1 MDFRQRQV
9 GRWIESLRTSSS
21 SQACLFVCWLV
32 CFVIAISEFLECYN
46 NAAKA
51 VPLLQRV
58 PAEPPTRKWT
68 QVQHEAQ
75 AEVDATAV

>member
-1 MDFRQRQV
+1 LNPSGRFRLHKLV
-9 GRWIESLRTSSS
+9 
-21 SQACLFVCWLV
+21 CLFVCWLV
-32 CFVIAISEFLECYN
+32 CFVIAISEFLERYK

-58 PAEPPTRKWT
+58 PAEPPTRKGT

-75 AEVDATAV
+75 AEIDATAVQGTQTDPRD